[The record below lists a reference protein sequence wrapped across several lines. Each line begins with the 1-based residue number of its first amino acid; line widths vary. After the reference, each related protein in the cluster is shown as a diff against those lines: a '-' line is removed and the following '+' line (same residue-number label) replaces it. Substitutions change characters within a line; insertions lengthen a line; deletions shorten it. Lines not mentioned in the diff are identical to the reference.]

1 MNNPT
6 FKIYGKDRREL
17 KKRLANLK
25 SYVRNFWYFHQLE
38 KDMFMFLKSGN
49 VMTDDEAQKK
59 LDKANAEIA
68 ELEAKLAE
76 GYE

>member
-17 KKRLANLK
+17 KKKLGELK
-25 SYVRNFWYFHQLE
+25 SYVRTFWYERQLE
-38 KDMFMFLKSGN
+38 RDMFMFLKSGN
-49 VMTDDEAQKK
+49 MLTDDEAQKK
-59 LDKANAEIA
+59 FDKANAEIA

>member
-25 SYVRNFWYFHQLE
+25 SYVRTFWYERQLE
-38 KDMFMFLKSGN
+38 RDMFMFFNSGN
-49 VMTDDEAQKK
+49 MLTDDEAQEKF
-59 LDKANAEIA
+59 DKANAEIA

-76 GYE
+76 SYE